1 VTAAVIV
8 LTVALAGSL
17 AINRLQWRRIGRL
30 GQRIHQQHD
39 AAMEQALA
47 HEQARAGQEK
57 TLTELRAEN
66 VTLLSF
72 TVHGSPS

>member
-8 LTVALAGSL
+8 LAVALAGSL
-17 AINRLQWRRIGRL
+17 AVNCLQWRRIGRL

-39 AAMEQALA
+39 AATEQALA
-47 HEQARAGQEK
+47 HER
-57 TLTELRAEN
+57 LVSELRAEN